1 MVQYQDLDRTFTA
14 LSDPTRRAILEHLGR
29 GSASITELAQP
40 FGITLTGCKKHV
52 RVLEQARLLTSEKVG
67 RTRRCRLGPRRLDD
81 ASAWIETYR
90 QMLNER
96 LDRLDRFLKDDK
108 GEQQ

>member
-14 LSDPTRRAILEHLGR
+14 LSDPTRRAILQHLGR

-52 RVLEQARLLTSEKVG
+52 RVLEEAQLLSSEKIG

-96 LDRLDRFLKDDK
+96 LDRLDSFLEDDK
-108 GEQQ
+108 GEQR